1 VLRSIVKDDANEF
14 EIIREKEHVAK
25 VYGAICE
32 RFDKY
37 YESWLAGSDKSL
49 SLEAL
54 SQKFRVKASK
64 RDDKALLRTICD
76 NAVAEC
82 KKSKS
87 KYEEFFDRDALQEY
101 QDDDPALF
109 KTNLS
114 KKCPIVHH
122 CVYSH
127 RPEMAEWQ
135 MKFKDA
141 SSQEL
146 LDIFVNLVTFADDY
160 VENCNLKKFG
170 EYDDFKKFQF
180 EPLEEDEN
188 YSVQGVVGMGIKSEV
203 LYHLCPHVFPKRG
216 RLDVYG
222 LYFLS
227 GMGSFGLQGDN
238 SEFLMINDLHDVHT
252 KNYKMDHNYWYPY
265 SLFALYAMRLTRL
278 ISQKAASAGVSLD
291 YDYRFA
297 HVASFFKHVCE
308 SNQES
313 MEVMLG
319 GLQD

>member
-14 EIIREKEHVAK
+14 ETIREKGHVAK
-25 VYGAICE
+25 VYAAIHE
-32 RFDKY
+32 RFDEY
-37 YESWLAGSDKSL
+37 YDSWVAKSDTSL
-49 SLEAL
+49 SLEGL
-54 SQKFRVKASK
+54 SQKFRVKSTK
-64 RDDKALLRTICD
+64 RDDKATLRSICD
-76 NAVAEC
+76 NALAEC
-82 KKSKS
+82 KKKKS

-101 QDDDPALF
+101 QDDDPSLF

-114 KKCPIVHH
+114 KKCPVVHR
-122 CVYSH
+122 CVYSP

-135 MKFKDA
+135 MKFKDT

-160 VENCNLKKFG
+160 VENCNLKKFC
-170 EYDDFKKFQF
+170 EYDDFKKFKF

-188 YSVQGVVGMGIKSEV
+188 YIVQGVVGMGIKSEV
-203 LYHLCPHVFPKRG
+203 LYHLYPHVFPKRG

-227 GMGSFGLQGDN
+227 GMECFGLQGNN
-238 SEFLMINDLHDVHT
+238 SEFLMINDLYEAHT

-265 SLFALYAMRLTRL
+265 SLFSLYAIRLTRL

-291 YDYRFA
+291 YDHRFVY
-297 HVASFFKHVCE
+297 VASFFKHVCE
-308 SNQES
+308 SNRES
-313 MEVMLG
+313 MQIMLG